1 MGLVICRS
9 LDGTIEKVDP
19 LIDLSPGGTL
29 ESAVRTVDSS
39 AAEALLGFW
48 AFLSKYTPQTIST
61 TKTAMEIF
69 NAVVIFMFLMFID
82 APFDSESTGG
92 LVLVLMIII
101 DIALFLNIDT
111 KQHFRYIDYMK
122 YSRSA
127 LLFVL
132 GFMAFWANGDN
143 YAAAPLLPSIA
154 QDLGLSIPR
163 AALSVTAYM
172 LSFGLFTILFGPL
185 SDKFGKGRVIKI
197 AALGTSV
204 FSILGGFSFNFPS
217 LVIFRAFNGIFGAGI
232 FPVTMA
238 LIGSEFDDKSRQ
250 GAMAK
255 VMGFMFLGGASATV
269 IGGVLAQVGSWRA
282 VYILY
287 GIAELVLTL
296 FVLKIVPDGE
306 MSKKPFN
313 FAASY
318 AEAFKRPGLIRVVA
332 TVFFVGFAVFGSFS
346 YSGHYVKSLTGFPII
361 LVGLIVTAFG
371 MGTAASS
378 GLLPRVKPM
387 LGSKLLPVAGIAGSA
402 SLLLLVV
409 PSFFAVQ
416 VPLMLSLGF
425 FGFGLAFVVLQSTL
439 VMTAQNKLPEMRGT
453 AMSLVSFGMFVGGGV
468 GTQLNGVLIDA
479 GGIAWIYA
487 IAAVLILAAALFT
500 ASGMRQG
507 VVAERARSAA

>member
-1 MGLVICRS
+1 MASNWL
-9 LDGTIEKVDP
+9 
-19 LIDLSPGGTL
+19 
-29 ESAVRTVDSS
+29 
-39 AAEALLGFW
+39 
-48 AFLSKYTPQTIST
+48 LSKPLSLSYE
-61 TKTAMEIF
+61 K
-69 NAVVIFMFLMFID
+69 NRR
-82 APFDSESTGG
+82 
-92 LVLVLMIII
+92 I

-111 KQHFRYIDYMK
+111 KEYYRYIYDMK
-122 YSRSA
+122 YSKSS

-132 GFMAFWANGDN
+132 GFLAFWANGDN

-154 QDLGLSIPR
+154 QDLGLSISR
-163 AALSVTAYM
+163 AAMSVTAYM

-217 LVIFRAFNGIFGAGI
+217 LVVFRAFNGIFGAGI

-250 GAMAK
+250 GSMAR

-269 IGGVLAQVGSWRA
+269 IGGVLAQVGSWRT

-296 FVLKIVPDGE
+296 FVLRTVPNGE
-306 MSKKPFN
+306 VSKKPFN
-313 FAASY
+313 FASSY
-318 AEAFKRPGLIRVVA
+318 AEAFKRPGLIRLVA

-346 YSGHYVKSLTGFPII
+346 YSGHYVKMLTGFPII
-361 LVGLIVTAFG
+361 LVDLIVTAFG
-371 MGTAASS
+371 VGTAASS
-378 GLLPRVKPM
+378 GLIPRLKPL
-387 LGSKLLPVAGIAGSA
+387 LGTKLIPIAGFIGA
-402 SLLLLVV
+402 GSLLLLVV
-409 PSFFAVQ
+409 PSFLAFQVAAVM
-416 VPLMLSLGF
+416 VLGF

-439 VMTAQNKLPEMRGT
+439 VMSTQNKLPELRGT

-468 GTQLNGVLIDA
+468 GTQLNGLLVGA

-487 IAAVLILAAALFT
+487 IAALLILSASLFTFNSMSRAAAEEKAKSVL
-500 ASGMRQG
+500 
-507 VVAERARSAA
+507 AA